1 MKLLLENWKRYL
13 KEELRPEDYGDEP
26 FPEEQSEEDK
36 AESYLGNPKSIGEF
50 IYQAYKDALSKMRDQ
65 DEAEYLSKSISG
77 GVVRKVKAKYG
88 DDIKYL
94 GHGMFRAAFLLNKNF
109 VIKVVSSFNEESARQ
124 MNKDDFTL
132 SRDPKTSKIFPRVY
146 SHDPDF
152 NWIVMD
158 LVYPIVT
165 PKEFCS
171 FFPNKNIPTSL
182 IDSKTIIFYRSIL
195 QNAMKHKIAEVTGDK
210 KMMGIVDYTYDTG
223 IKDSLQKEI
232 GSTLSMKEI
241 VSGFNETFF
250 QVCNAIVKYNIR
262 ITEIRPNNTGYTISE
277 SGEKQ
282 FVILDSSI
290 DASIKKGLGEPVL
303 NQQAAP
309 AQINTG
315 ATAPVKK

>member
-1 MKLLLENWKRYL
+1 
-13 KEELRPEDYGDEP
+13 
-26 FPEEQSEEDK
+26 
-36 AESYLGNPKSIGEF
+36 
-50 IYQAYKDALSKMRDQ
+50 
-65 DEAEYLSKSISG
+65 
-77 GVVRKVKAKYG
+77 
-88 DDIKYL
+88 
-94 GHGMFRAAFLLNKNF
+94 
-109 VIKVVSSFNEESARQ
+109 

-182 IDSKTIIFYRSIL
+182 IDSKTIFYRSIL
-195 QNAMKHKIAEVTGDK
+195 QNSMKHKIAEVTGDK

-315 ATAPVKK
+315 ATAKK